1 MSAESPTSHA
11 VGEGR
16 GDGAQTRVYRRPMP
30 AGWWTRRSHYFWYVV
45 REFTSLPL
53 AAWLLWFLV
62 EIQRA
67 QAGPHG
73 YHPHMSTGFVVFSVI
88 VLLFAIYHSVTFLS
102 LAGTI
107 LHFNVLDR
115 PVPAQLIVAS
125 QFAIWL
131 VASAVIAFVL
141 VYFGR

>member
-1 MSAESPTSHA
+1 
-11 VGEGR
+11 
-16 GDGAQTRVYRRPMP
+16 MP

-62 EIQRA
+62 EIQSA
-67 QAGPHG
+67 QAGRSG

-115 PVPAQLIVAS
+115 PVPSQLIVAS

-131 VASAVIAFVL
+131 VASAIIAFVL
-141 VYFGR
+141 VYFA